1 MQKVIARESV
11 VMRKACGA
19 LGPAQAAG
27 GSKAQLSRWHRWAWG
42 ATVKLL
48 LWMQWVLA
56 RGSGYGFAGV
66 QQSPPVPLPSGR
78 PFLPGTASL
87 PLLPSGQPLLQQ
99 ALSRL
104 SCWHLLLKLQLQH
117 VLATLGASHFQ
128 TGQLVWFESSTA
140 LQGGGVAGEDMDT
153 VQVARM
159 FIMGRNSQVF
169 YWFKCVSSQSMLQLM
184 MCLRAPLLARSSDP
198 NPLKLCLAAWE
209 GVPMSPALLARVPA
223 AGLGEMQLPMG
234 RSLGFKV
241 GDWNEEE
248 EKKIYLGRIRTG
260 YWEAVEQVWRLEISL
275 SVLLLCAIKNA
286 LCILHDPLFMK
297 QVPYLL
303 FAGVTVERVRR
314 DTGAHLCFFL

>member
-19 LGPAQAAG
+19 LGPAQATG

-42 ATVKLL
+42 CHSEAAVVNAVSAG
-48 LWMQWVLA
+48 QGFWVWVCWGAAIASSPSAFRTAFPA
-56 RGSGYGFAGV
+56 RH
-66 QQSPPVPLPSGR
+66 
-78 PFLPGTASL
+78 SL
-87 PLLPSGQPLLQQ
+87 PPSSSLWAALTSAGSEQAQLL
-99 ALSRL
+99 AFTF
-104 SCWHLLLKLQLQH
+104 KTTI
-117 VLATLGASHFQ
+117 ATCACPLGASHFQ